1 VADDVGD
8 VLLESAPEMDVQYLQ
23 APTDSEHGHIGPEGG
38 GHQRQLVLVAPSVD
52 AGGGRMGGRPV
63 QSGVDVPA
71 AHQDEGV
78 EDGDHRFGAGIRPT
92 GSLTRRQKQRTSTG
106 RRHAVEVGHGKEG
119 GRPLPRTPGG
129 LLAVGREADERRRP
143 CLHGLQYPT
152 APAGRGQT
160 AGSVGA
166 VADRLA
172 GKVALITGAGS
183 GIGRVA
189 AELFAAEGA
198 AVVVADVVADGARQT
213 ASAITAQGGRAT
225 AVTVDVAD
233 EEQVADMVGAAVSTF
248 GGLHVL
254 FNNAGIFPDDDG
266 GVLDTPPSTWDRVM
280 QVNLKGVWLGCRAA
294 IPAMVDSGGGAIVN
308 VASFVALMGAATAQV
323 AYTASKGGVL
333 AFTREL
339 AVEYARSGVRA
350 NALCPGPIDTP
361 LLAELLSDPVR
372 RQRRLVHIPMG
383 RLGRP
388 EEIARAALFLASDE
402 SSFMTGSALVVDGGI
417 TAAYV
422 TPE

>member
-1 VADDVGD
+1 MA
-8 VLLESAPEMDVQYLQ
+8 E
-23 APTDSEHGHIGPEGG
+23 
-38 GHQRQLVLVAPSVD
+38 
-52 AGGGRMGGRPV
+52 
-63 QSGVDVPA
+63 
-71 AHQDEGV
+71 
-78 EDGDHRFGAGIRPT
+78 
-92 GSLTRRQKQRTSTG
+92 
-106 RRHAVEVGHGKEG
+106 
-119 GRPLPRTPGG
+119 
-129 LLAVGREADERRRP
+129 
-143 CLHGLQYPT
+143 
-152 APAGRGQT
+152 
-160 AGSVGA
+160 
-166 VADRLA
+166 RLA
-172 GKVALITGAGS
+172 GKVAIITGAGS
-183 GIGRVA
+183 GIGRVSA
-189 AELFAAEGA
+189 HLFAAEGA
-198 AVVVADVVADGARQT
+198 AVVVADVDTDAVRDTAESITDAGGQVMAVA
-213 ASAITAQGGRAT
+213 
-225 AVTVDVAD
+225 VDVAD
-233 EEQVADMVGAAVSTF
+233 EWQVADMVAGAVGTF

-254 FNNAGIFPDDDG
+254 FNNAGIFPGDDG
-266 GVLDTPPSTWDRVM
+266 GVLDTPPATWDRVM

-294 IPAMVDSGGGAIVN
+294 VPAMIDSGGGSIVN

-339 AVEYARSGVRA
+339 AVEYARRGIRA
-350 NALCPGPIDTP
+350 NAVCPGPIETP